1 MQDALHA
8 WRSAPQAVHHADLD
22 KMELA
27 FRRYYDDEAA
37 GRRITALDFHSTVGL
52 SGGGG
57 SGGAIDHLMQRFAD
71 AVTDAVCYKLFM
83 DYL

>member
-1 MQDALHA
+1 MLVCT
-8 WRSAPQAVHHADLD
+8 PQAVAHADLD

-37 GRRITALDFHSTVGL
+37 GRQITALDFHSSVGL
-52 SGGGG
+52 SGGSSAG
-57 SGGAIDHLMQRFAD
+57 SSSSGGGAIDHLMQRFAD
-71 AVTDAVCYKLFM
+71 AVTDAVSYKLFM